1 MCVILVK
8 HVIRCFCLFF
18 RNPKT
23 LNRKMFIEALLGS
36 FKNIFIFP
44 TNVVIVIIT
53 ILNDPI
59 IGFLMLHLFEKNV
72 CYFLWHRRESVSFFC
87 HFCGDGLFEWPLYD
101 RPDRP
106 TLLTSSL
113 YYCFVSFDNKSLF
126 LHFDGIFTWLNVMEN
141 VRKKG
146 KLVFL

>member
-1 MCVILVK
+1 MVQYLWFKLMYLWFMVYCGNVCHFGKTCYPLLL
-8 HVIRCFCLFF
+8 FFF

-72 CYFLWHRRESVSFFC
+72 CYFL
-87 HFCGDGLFEWPLYD
+87 
-101 RPDRP
+101 
-106 TLLTSSL
+106 
-113 YYCFVSFDNKSLF
+113 
-126 LHFDGIFTWLNVMEN
+126 
-141 VRKKG
+141 
-146 KLVFL
+146 